1 MEIQGPL
8 PTPCKRRARKLKE
21 PLDTKFLRRSARTSL
36 GLGGFRNK
44 EAAKEYEDSAASPLD
59 PPAPHLSV
67 GMIQGIA
74 IGFLHMQPSV
84 VSASALLDLDNDD
97 DAM

>member
-1 MEIQGPL
+1 
-8 PTPCKRRARKLKE
+8 
-21 PLDTKFLRRSARTSL
+21 
-36 GLGGFRNK
+36 
-44 EAAKEYEDSAASPLD
+44 
-59 PPAPHLSV
+59 
-67 GMIQGIA
+67 MIQGIA